1 LIRMGQWLIA
11 LLFAYVLIQEGCAW
25 S

>member
-11 LLFAYVLIQEGCAW
+11 LLFAYVLIQVGCTW